1 MGIDSNTS
9 GKDTTH
15 REIEWW
21 SIPFRKHTRKPR
33 PKSLSRLKR
42 WSLILSML
50 VAAFQLVPTVSH
62 LIAMATNDGP
72 PVTPAQ
78 LEALRTKPQ
87 W

>member
-1 MGIDSNTS
+1 MTKHSQHLVST
-9 GKDTTH
+9 
-15 REIEWW
+15 
-21 SIPFRKHTRKPR
+21 RKHTRKAR

-50 VAAFQLVPTVSH
+50 VAAFQLVQKVEEVIPTVSH

-72 PVTPAQ
+72 PVTLAQ